1 MKTMPLSEVKTKLS
15 ELVDAVEL
23 RDEVVTITRNGKPV
37 AIIVSKDE
45 YEGWH
50 ETVEIMKDAKFM
62 REIRRGIRSL
72 KRTKKRYSLDKL
84 FAD

>member
-15 ELVDAVEL
+15 ELVDAVER

-45 YEGWH
+45 YESWH
-50 ETVEIMKDAKFM
+50 ETVEIMKDEKFM

-72 KRTKKRYSLDKL
+72 KRTKKRYSLNDL
-84 FAD
+84 FAE

>member
-15 ELVDAVEL
+15 ELVDAVER

-37 AIIVSKDE
+37 AIIVSKDQ

-50 ETVEIMKDAKFM
+50 ETVEIMKDEQFM

-72 KRTKKRYSLDKL
+72 KRTKKRYSLDEL
-84 FAD
+84 FTD